1 MQLINPRN
9 ISVEEKVAGR
19 SAKIVFEPLERGYGT
34 TMGNSLRRML
44 LSSLPGAAVTSV
56 VFDGVSHEYDTIK
69 GVRED
74 VMDIILSLKE
84 LDIRMEGDEPASISL
99 DVKGSAVI
107 TAGDVKCPAGLMV
120 LNPEL
125 VLAHQNDDGHLK
137 VEAIVEK
144 GRGYDAASEREV
156 EDRAV
161 GSLLVDASF
170 SPINQ
175 VATRV
180 ESARV
185 GQRTDYDKLIMDVE
199 TNGSIT
205 PKEAINEAALIL
217 EVFVDFSAVTVVDVE
232 DTSTEELEELLV
244 QPIEHLDLSVRSMNC
259 LKSDDVF
266 RVGDLVQRSEQEM
279 LRTPNFGRKS
289 LNEIKEVL
297 EHMGLELGMDLPNWP
312 PQEDA
317 LPPIEDIPLEDAPI
331 EDVLVEDALA
341 EDALVEDVQIKKI
354 PAED

>member
-1 MQLINPRN
+1 MHLINPRN
-9 ISVEEKVAGR
+9 ISVEDKIAGR

-34 TMGNSLRRML
+34 TFGNSLRRML

-56 VFDGVSHEYDTIK
+56 TFDGVSHEYDTIK

-74 VMDIILSLKE
+74 VMDMILTLKE
-84 LDIRMEGDEPASISL
+84 LDISMEGNEAAIISL
-99 DVKGSAVI
+99 DVKGAAVI
-107 TAGDVKCPAGLMV
+107 TAADIKCPAGLML

-137 VEAIVEK
+137 FEATIEK
-144 GRGYDAASEREV
+144 GRGYDAASEREI

-170 SPINQ
+170 SPITR
-175 VATRV
+175 VAVRV

-185 GQRTDYDKLIMDVE
+185 GQRTDYDKLIMEVE

-205 PKEAINEAALIL
+205 PQEAINEAARIIEQQLA
-217 EVFVDFSAVTVVDVE
+217 VFVDFTQVTVVEVE
-232 DTSTEELEELLV
+232 DNSTEELEELLV

-297 EHMGLELGMDLPNWP
+297 EKMGLELGMDLPNWP
-312 PQEDA
+312 PQDDA
-317 LPPIEDIPLEDAPI
+317 VAPLED
-331 EDVLVEDALA
+331 
-341 EDALVEDVQIKKI
+341 I
-354 PAED
+354 PAEDAPLESVPAED

>member
-1 MQLINPRN
+1 MSLITPRN
-9 ISVEEKVAGR
+9 ISIEETVPGR
-19 SAKIVFEPLERGYGT
+19 AAKIVFEPLERGYGT
-34 TMGNSLRRML
+34 TIGNSLRRML
-44 LSSLPGAAVTSV
+44 LSSLSGSAVTSV
-56 VFDGVSHEYDTIK
+56 KFEGVMHEYDTIK

-84 LDIRMEGDEPASISL
+84 LDIRQESDAPVTISL
-99 DVKGSAVI
+99 DAKGPAVVK
-107 TAGDVKCPAGLMV
+107 AGDLKCPAGVFV

-125 VLAHQNDDGHLK
+125 ILAHLNDDGHLQFEAK
-137 VEAIVEK
+137 VEL

-170 SPINQ
+170 SPIRK

-180 ESARV
+180 EAARV
-185 GQRTDYDKLIMDVE
+185 GQTTNYDKLIMEVE
-199 TNGSIT
+199 TNGSLT
-205 PKEAINEAALIL
+205 PEEAINAAARIL
-217 EVFVDFSAVTVVDVE
+217 ETQLAVFADFSDVE
-232 DTSTEELEELLV
+232 KAVAQEVVNDGLEELLA

-266 RVGDLVQRSEQEM
+266 RVGDLVQRSEQAM

-297 EHMGLELGMDLPNWP
+297 ENMGLHLGMKLENWP
-312 PQEDA
+312 PHDA
-317 LPPIEDIPLEDAPI
+317 EESLEN
-331 EDVLVEDALA
+331 
-341 EDALVEDVQIKKI
+341 
-354 PAED
+354 

>member
-9 ISVEEKVAGR
+9 ITIEEKVVGR

-34 TMGNSLRRML
+34 TIGNSLRRML

-56 VFDGVSHEYDTIK
+56 AFDGVTHEYDTIK

-74 VMDIILSLKE
+74 VMDIILTLKE
-84 LDIRMEGDEPASISL
+84 LDIRMEGNETARISL
-99 DVKGSAVI
+99 DVKGSSVV
-107 TAGDVKCPAGLMV
+107 TAADIKCPAGLMV

-125 VLAHQNDDGHLK
+125 VLAHLNDDGHLK
-137 VEAIVEK
+137 FEAVVAM
-144 GRGYDAASEREV
+144 GRGYDPASDREV
-156 EDRAV
+156 GERPV
-161 GSLLVDASF
+161 GSLLVDASY
-170 SPINQ
+170 SPTRR

-180 ESARV
+180 EPARV
-185 GQRTDYDKLIMDVE
+185 GQRTDYDKLIMEIE
-199 TNGSIT
+199 TDGSLS
-205 PKEAINEAALIL
+205 PEEAINAAAAIL
-217 EVFVDFSAVTVVDVE
+217 EQQLAVFVDFAAIDLAAPTEAVD
-232 DTSTEELEELLV
+232 DGLDDLLA

-297 EHMGLELGMDLPNWP
+297 ENMGLELGMKLENWP
-312 PQEDA
+312 PQDA
-317 LPPIEDIPLEDAPI
+317 NDSLDS
-331 EDVLVEDALA
+331 
-341 EDALVEDVQIKKI
+341 
-354 PAED
+354 

>member
-1 MQLINPRN
+1 MHLINPRN

-19 SAKIVFEPLERGYGT
+19 VAKIVFEPLERGYGT
-34 TMGNSLRRML
+34 TFGNSLRRML

-56 VFDGVSHEYDTIK
+56 IFDGVTHEYDTIK

-74 VMDIILSLKE
+74 VMDIILTLKE
-84 LDIRMEGDEPASISL
+84 LDIRMEADEPASISL
-99 DVKGSAVI
+99 DVKGASII
-107 TAGDVKCPAGLMV
+107 TAGDIKCPAGMMV

-125 VLAHQNDDGHLK
+125 VLAHLNDDGVLK
-137 VEAIVEK
+137 VEATVEK

-156 EDRAV
+156 ENRAV

-170 SPINQ
+170 SPIGR

-185 GQRTDYDKLIMDVE
+185 GQRTDYDKLIMEVE
-199 TNGSIT
+199 TNGSIA
-205 PKEAINEAALIL
+205 PEEAVNEAARIL
-217 EVFVDFSAVTVVDVE
+217 EQQLAVFIDFTKVTVIDVE
-232 DTSTEELEELLV
+232 DTSNEDLEELLI

-297 EHMGLELGMDLPNWP
+297 ENMGLVLGMDLPNWP
-312 PQEDA
+312 PQDDTVA
-317 LPPIEDIPLEDAPI
+317 PLEDIPV
-331 EDVLVEDALA
+331 EDVPA
-341 EDALVEDVQIKKI
+341 EDAAVEEA

>member
-1 MQLINPRN
+1 MQLINPRH
-9 ISVEEKVAGR
+9 ISIDEKVPGR
-19 SAKIVFEPLERGYGT
+19 AAKIVFEPLERGYGT
-34 TMGNSLRRML
+34 TIGNSLRRML

-56 VFDGVSHEYDTIK
+56 LMDGVAHEYDSIK

-84 LDIRMEGDEPASISL
+84 LDLRMEGDESTTISL
-99 DVKGSAVI
+99 DIKGSAIV
-107 TAGDVKCPAGLMV
+107 TAADIKYPAGLTV

-125 VLAHQNDDGHLK
+125 ILAHLNDDAHLK
-137 VEAIVEK
+137 VEAVVEK
-144 GRGYDAASEREV
+144 GRGYVPATEREV
-156 EDRAV
+156 DQRPL
-161 GSLLVDASF
+161 GSLLVDASY
-170 SPINQ
+170 SP
-175 VATRV
+175 VRRVSTRI

-185 GQRTDYDKLIMDVE
+185 GQRTNYDKLIMEIE
-199 TNGSIT
+199 TNGALS
-205 PKEAINEAALIL
+205 PEEALNAAASIL
-217 EVFVDFSAVTVVDVE
+217 EAQLAVFVDFENVSVIAVEEDVD
-232 DTSTEELEELLV
+232 DGLDNLLI

-297 EHMGLELGMDLPNWP
+297 ETMGLELGMDLPNWP

-317 LPPIEDIPLEDAPI
+317 EALED
-331 EDVLVEDALA
+331 
-341 EDALVEDVQIKKI
+341 
-354 PAED
+354 

>member
-9 ISVEEKVAGR
+9 ITIEEKVVGR

-34 TMGNSLRRML
+34 TIGNSLRRML

-56 VFDGVSHEYDTIK
+56 AFDGVTHEYDTIK

-74 VMDIILSLKE
+74 VMDIILTLKE
-84 LDIRMEGDEPASISL
+84 LDIRMEGNDSASISL
-99 DVKGSAVI
+99 DVKGSSVV
-107 TAGDVKCPAGLMV
+107 TAADIKCPAGLMV

-125 VLAHQNDDGHLK
+125 VLAHLNDDGHLK
-137 VEAIVEK
+137 FEAVVAK
-144 GRGYDAASEREV
+144 GRGYDPASEREV
-156 EDRAV
+156 DERAV
-161 GSLLVDASF
+161 GSLLVDASY
-170 SPINQ
+170 SPTRR

-180 ESARV
+180 EPARV
-185 GQRTDYDKLIMDVE
+185 GQRTDYDKLIMEIE
-199 TNGSIT
+199 TDGSLS
-205 PKEAINEAALIL
+205 PEEAINAAAAIL
-217 EVFVDFSAVTVVDVE
+217 EQQLAVFVDFAAIDLGAPAEAVD
-232 DTSTEELEELLV
+232 DGLDDLLA

-297 EHMGLELGMDLPNWP
+297 ENMGLELGMKLENWP
-312 PQEDA
+312 PQDA
-317 LPPIEDIPLEDAPI
+317 NDSLDS
-331 EDVLVEDALA
+331 
-341 EDALVEDVQIKKI
+341 
-354 PAED
+354 